1 MNATGMVESRN
12 YPNNY
17 PNNEKCLWLLTA
29 PKKHRIQLTI
39 VDMDIEAGGKIC
51 EYDSLKV

>member
-1 MNATGMVESRN
+1 MVESRN
-12 YPNNY
+12 YPNKY

-29 PKKHRIQLTI
+29 PKKHRIELTI
-39 VDMDIEAGGKIC
+39 DDLDIEAGGKIC